1 MSNDRLRQMEAFCAV
16 VDAGGFAAAAK
27 RLSLSQSAISKALSA
42 LEQRLGV
49 SLLNRTTR
57 GQSISLEGERY
68 LANCRQV
75 LELIESSE
83 DDLTAKKTGAF
94 GLLKI
99 SVPVSFGLDQISP
112 ILPIF
117 LAENPGVKIELSVTD
132 RIENL
137 IDGKIDVAIRMGELE
152 DSSLISRKLCGLDRI
167 IVASP
172 SYLNNK
178 AAPMHPEEL
187 SRHNCLLWKGNAHHL
202 NKWPFFEGS
211 SHLAVRIDGNFLSN
225 NGMALV
231 AACLDG
237 VGIMRMAEHVAAPL
251 LRSGKLVQLLA
262 DYQRPDNQEIH
273 IVFQRKKQNLT
284 RVRNFV
290 DFCVKEFQTLSWT

>member
-1 MSNDRLRQMEAFCAV
+1 MEVFCAV
-16 VDAGGFAAAAK
+16 VDAGGFDAAAK
-27 RLSLSQSAISKALSA
+27 TLGLSQSSISKSLAA

-57 GQSISLEGERY
+57 DQRVSLEGERY
-68 LANCRQV
+68 LENCRQV

-83 DDLTAKKTGAF
+83 DDLTAKKLGAT

-112 ILPIF
+112 ILPKF
-117 LAENPGVKIELSVTD
+117 LAENPCVKIELSVTD
-132 RIENL
+132 RVENL

-152 DSSLISRKLCGLDRI
+152 DSNLISRKLCALDRI

-172 SYLNNK
+172 DYLKNK
-178 AAPMHPEEL
+178 AAPIHPTEL
-187 SRHNCLLWKGNAHHL
+187 SEHNCLLWKGNAHHL
-202 NKWPFFEGS
+202 NKWPLFDGNS
-211 SHLAVRIDGNFLSN
+211 RVTVNIDGNFLSN
-225 NGMALV
+225 NGLALI

-237 VGIMRMAEHVAAPL
+237 VGIMRIAEHVAAPL
-251 LRSGKLVQLLA
+251 LKSGELIQLLG
-262 DYQRPDNQEIH
+262 DYQRIDNQEIH
-273 IVFQRKKQNLT
+273 VVFQRKKQNLT

-290 DFCVKEFQTLSWT
+290 DFCVKEFQTLNWI